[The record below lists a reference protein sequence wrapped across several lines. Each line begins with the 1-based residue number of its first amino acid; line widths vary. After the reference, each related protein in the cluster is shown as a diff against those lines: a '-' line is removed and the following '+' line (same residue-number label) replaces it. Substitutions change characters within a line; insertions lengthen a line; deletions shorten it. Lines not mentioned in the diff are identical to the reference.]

1 MVLPNQLFLMFQL
14 EEVWSFKFGD
24 YAYPHAPGLP
34 YAPFIKYAM
43 YQITEQSLDKM
54 KEHWEV
60 QLPVCETNLEGE
72 ALSFQK
78 IIFMFL
84 ILFFGIICAI
94 ITLLYELNKSR
105 KEIQRTNGLRLR
117 IQNQYEEI
125 YHFQDIMKYLE
136 SMINYATKSKST
148 IRIIVV
154 DSNTED

>member
-1 MVLPNQLFLMFQL
+1 M
-14 EEVWSFKFGD
+14 K
-24 YAYPHAPGLP
+24 
-34 YAPFIKYAM
+34 KY
-43 YQITEQSLDKM
+43 
-54 KEHWEV
+54 WEV
-60 QLPVCETNLEGE
+60 QLPLCETNLEGE

-84 ILFFGIICAI
+84 ILFFGIICATI
-94 ITLLYELNKSR
+94 ILLYELNKSR